1 MPGGLES
8 VMQKGGD
15 MGEKQDKDLRGSS
28 GWRRGRQEVPWVA
41 QEQGKDRS
49 EVTIVEVGTETLQA
63 WDLLP
68 DPVWQDST
76 DLVTS

>member
-1 MPGGLES
+1 M
-8 VMQKGGD
+8 
-15 MGEKQDKDLRGSS
+15 
-28 GWRRGRQEVPWVA
+28 PWVA

-68 DPVWQDST
+68 DPVWQGST